1 MQLFLILSDR
11 LRLGAFARCAF
22 LVLVVSGCYDGTKVL
37 ARPDPPS
44 GSVFLR
50 VLPDPEDS
58 ATAASLGWSEGLA
71 GFEGTVLPA
80 DSSAPPRAFLTQGQ
94 SGEALLEDF
103 ATGAYRIAGFRWLSG
118 AERGLLSGDDD
129 ALGFATVMRRTL
141 IPGTSDKLRVPA
153 ARQRSLVISEWAFAN
168 YGYQFAGFLELLNNA
183 DTTIYLDGL
192 LIARGFELAS
202 DFPNF
207 PCSEYLHVTND
218 STGLW
223 TRLVQRFPGTGRTYA
238 VPPGGRVVVAT
249 DAIDHRPLVDF
260 GIDLR
265 GADFEFTGPGDVD
278 NPSVPNMI
286 NAGPLTIDHGLNW
299 APLAALAIVA
309 LPTDVEALPRLRPR
323 PESTSDWVRLPRERI
338 LEVLW
343 IRSNYAA
350 SQYRECPR
358 LVHPVFDR
366 EGADM
371 RGTDEVTELD
381 YSLSRRAVPFE
392 AKNREVLQHTRT
404 GASDFVR
411 TLRNPFRAPA
421 SRAP

>member
-1 MQLFLILSDR
+1 MR
-11 LRLGAFARCAF
+11 LNAVARCFA
-22 LVLVVSGCYDGTKVL
+22 LVTLVCGCYDGTKVL
-37 ARPDPPS
+37 ERPDPPA
-44 GSVFLR
+44 GTVTLR

-58 ATAASLGWSEGLA
+58 GSAASLGWSQGVP
-71 GFEGTVLPA
+71 GFNGTVTPA
-80 DSSAPPRAFLTQGQ
+80 TSTGSQRAFVVQTAN
-94 SGEALLEDF
+94 GEALLVDI
-103 ATGAYRIAGFRWLSG
+103 ASGAYRVAGFRWLSG
-118 AERGLLSGDDD
+118 GERGMLGGNDD
-129 ALGFATVMRRTL
+129 ALGFATVVRRTL
-141 IPGTSDKLRVPA
+141 VPGTSEEIRAPA
-153 ARQRSLVISEWAFAN
+153 ARQRSLVISEWSFAN

-207 PCSEYLHVTND
+207 PCSQYLHITGD

-223 TRLVQRFPGTGRTYA
+223 TRLVQRFPGSGRTYP
-238 VPPGGRVVVAT
+238 VSPGGRVVVAT

-371 RGTDEVTELD
+371 RGTDEVIELQ
-381 YSLSRRAVPFE
+381 YSLSRRPVPFE
-392 AKNREVLQHTRT
+392 AKDREVLQHTRT
-404 GASDFVR
+404 GAADFIR
-411 TLRNPFRAPA
+411 TPRNPFGAPA

>member
-1 MQLFLILSDR
+1 M
-11 LRLGAFARCAF
+11 RLGALARCAF
-22 LVLVVSGCYDGTKVL
+22 VMLALFGCYDGTKLV
-37 ARPDPPS
+37 ARPDPPT
-44 GSVFLR
+44 GSVSLR
-50 VLPDPEDS
+50 VLPDSEDS
-58 ATAASLGWSEGLA
+58 PTAIALGWSQGLA
-71 GFEGTVLPA
+71 GFVGTITPA
-80 DSSAPPRAFLTQGQ
+80 DSSAPPRPFLVQNPD
-94 SGEALLEDF
+94 GEALLEDV
-103 ATGAYRIAGFRWLSG
+103 AARAYRIAGFRWLSA
-118 AERGLLSGDDD
+118 AERGLPTGGDD
-129 ALGFATVMRRTL
+129 ALGFATVTRRTL
-141 IPGTSDKLRVPA
+141 IPGTSEQIRVPA
-153 ARQRSLVISEWAFAN
+153 ARQRSLVISEWSFPN

-183 DTTIYLDGL
+183 DTTIYLDGM

-207 PCSEYLHVTND
+207 PCSQYLHVTGD

-238 VPPGGRVVVAT
+238 VQPGGRVVVAT

-299 APLAALAIVA
+299 APLAALVIVA
-309 LPTDVEALPRLRPR
+309 LPTEVEALPRLRPR

-366 EGADM
+366 AGADM
-371 RGTDEVTELD
+371 RGTDDVAELS
-381 YSLSRRAVPFE
+381 YSLSRRIIPFE
-392 AKNREVLQHTRT
+392 VKNRELLQHTRT
-404 GASDFVR
+404 GAADFLR
-411 TLRNPFRAPA
+411 TLRNPFSAPE
-421 SRAP
+421 SRTP